1 MSQRATAALLI
12 VGLTASFSAVT
23 ASGTETTAPNGAGAS
38 TTAPARLHLTAKQ
51 IVENNVKARGGLEA
65 WRKIDTMI
73 LSGHLVTGNHAM
85 PVVPFVQQQAR
96 PNKMRFEVDMRADK
110 TSLRVFNGV
119 DGWKLRP
126 SLNGPPQLLAYTAE
140 DMEAARDAPGIGGP
154 LIDYQAKGVRI
165 DFDGIDEVAGRKTYR
180 LKVKLPSGAARRW
193 WIDAG
198 SFLDVKYERES
209 RMQAGQSA
217 TVTVSFDNYKS
228 IEGLQIP
235 CSIITGQE
243 IGKVTEAMVIEEVF
257 LNRPIGDEVFS
268 EPRAATRTR
277 TANPLPQAH

>member
-1 MSQRATAALLI
+1 MSQRASAALLM

-23 ASGTETTAPNGAGAS
+23 ASGTETTAPNGAGTA

-51 IVENNVKARGGLEA
+51 IVSNNVKARGGLEA

-73 LSGHLVTGNHAM
+73 LSGHLVTGNQAM

-96 PNKMRFEVDMRADK
+96 PNKMRFEVHMRTDK

-140 DMEAARDAPGIGGP
+140 DIEAARDAPGIDGP
-154 LIDYQAKGVRI
+154 LIDYQAKGVRV
-165 DFDGIDEVAGRKTYR
+165 DFDGIDEVAGTKTYR
-180 LKVKLPSGAARRW
+180 LKVKLPSGATRRW
-193 WIDAG
+193 WIDAA

-209 RMQAGQSA
+209 RTQAGQSA
-217 TVTVSFDNYKS
+217 TVTVSFDDYKS
-228 IEGLQIP
+228 VDGLQIP
-235 CSIITGQE
+235 HSIITGQE
-243 IGKVTEAMVIEEVF
+243 NGKVTEAMVIEQVF
-257 LNRPIGDEVFS
+257 LNRPMGDEVFS
-268 EPRAATRTR
+268 EPRAARPIR
-277 TANPLPQAH
+277 SANPLPQAH